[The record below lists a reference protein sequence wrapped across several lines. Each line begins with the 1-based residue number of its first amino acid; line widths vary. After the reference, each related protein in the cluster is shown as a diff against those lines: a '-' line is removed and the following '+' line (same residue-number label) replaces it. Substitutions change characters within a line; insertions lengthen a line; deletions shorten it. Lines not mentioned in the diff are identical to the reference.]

1 MIDINISLVIQLF
14 NFLVLYWLLDLLL
27 FKPLLR
33 VMDERK
39 SKFHDLAEGFAS
51 ERDEIERLE
60 SSYHSGLMAI
70 NKKAS
75 SIRKQAKDNAEA
87 DGKVILEKAQTSA
100 VSLTSEKLELVE
112 QNLRELES
120 ELAKSKKDLVETLNR
135 KVLGP

>member
-1 MIDINISLVIQLF
+1 M
-14 NFLVLYWLLDLLL
+14 

-60 SSYHSGLMAI
+60 NSYHSGLMAI

>member
-1 MIDINISLVIQLF
+1 M
-14 NFLVLYWLLDLLL
+14 